1 VKTPL
6 ANLTLQNLENLHDK
20 HRNLTLYS
28 ALKDRLAEYKGNGKK
43 AFEEPF
49 YMPPRAKKPKLHKPS
64 PQVKSVKLRM
74 SMDDGVPINKGI
86 AAHDSMIRTDVFER
100 HGQYYLVPIYVA
112 DRVKEELPNRAIT
125 QRKAKSDW
133 LEMDDNYQF
142 CFSLYRNDLIEIK
155 HKTKGKLLS
164 YYAGCHSSIG
174 AINITLPDRSLPS
187 CGNSWISDTK
197 LAKMREKGDREIQ
210 GIGVKTGLEHF
221 HKYEVDLLGAI
232 SRVRCGGDRLGLAN
246 PSEHPDKG

>member
-1 VKTPL
+1 MD
-6 ANLTLQNLENLHDK
+6 ENY
-20 HRNLTLYS
+20 R
-28 ALKDRLAEYKGNGKK
+28 
-43 AFEEPF
+43 
-49 YMPPRAKKPKLHKPS
+49 
-64 PQVKSVKLRM
+64 
-74 SMDDGVPINKGI
+74 
-86 AAHDSMIRTDVFER
+86 
-100 HGQYYLVPIYVA
+100 
-112 DRVKEELPNRAIT
+112 
-125 QRKAKSDW
+125 
-133 LEMDDNYQF
+133 F
-142 CFSLYRNDLIEIK
+142 CFSLHRNDLIEIK

-164 YYAGCHSSIG
+164 YYAGCHSSTG